1 MPSTRR
7 FLTIL
12 VLELK
17 FSGVA
22 VQRLSPDEIQTGFEL
37 FWNSFYRFVTDEEGV
52 PLPPQSQEF
61 IALFGA
67 ETPYADHAIRAAKAA
82 AAISSWLREWTYKFG
97 QTGREIPHF
106 SVALHGGE
114 TVAMQI
120 PGSET
125 LPWAVVGDAVSFART
140 LIRVCRTDEVICS
153 EAFLTSFLG
162 VLPAGQESLSIATE
176 SEPDLAGLNWDVA
189 DFVPLEE
196 HLRNKTILVGENV
209 TNAPELSLMWFTYLY
224 ALSDPH
230 SNASARVCA
239 VFFSGAIPAMEV
251 SIATVDPDAQFRRL
265 GKYRLLKTLGHG
277 GMGTVWLGQD
287 GFGNYAAIKTL
298 LDPTSGET
306 TQVSRFER
314 EAQVMTQLN
323 HRNICRI
330 IEMGEYDGIRF
341 IAMEYVTGVTL
352 GDILENVPGRSET
365 TKGSSGKNDEKN
377 EDLPSIVR
385 DVQEKKLANKLRK
398 KRHSSDP
405 PVPVLRLGHTLA
417 LFIKVC
423 EAVQFAHGKGILHRD
438 LKPGNVLIREDGDPV
453 VADFGLAK
461 LRQGNDAF
469 DVSHTGQVLGTL
481 AYMAPEQSQS
491 SKEVDERADIFSLGA
506 ILYRMLAGAD
516 QFRTSGNFAADVQKL
531 QVHEPAPPSKVRPSI
546 PEDLDAIVM
555 KSLSRE
561 PSARYRSTQA
571 LRDDIARFL
580 GGEPIHARPPST
592 ADMAKKMYQRQ
603 KVVINSVGGA
613 GVFGIAL
620 VAFAFMSITLQRNE
634 AVQARKEAENNLRAK
649 VLAEKQAAM
658 EKEEKSAAVAQ
669 LGVKDAKIS
678 NLQSQHDIHAVEP
691 NEPYA
696 TTLVPSGSSPE
707 SVLRASA
714 EESMKR
720 IKRLSES
727 PKLKNAIVTQKE
739 DGRWTPFPPEVLAE
753 LSSASE
759 AAATARIVAPTSA
772 EALILSGWCALL
784 DFDPEGARRLF
795 LKALDAAESQPLKE
809 RCEKLIAASEAAGE
823 SEASSI
829 PDEIVPRLKTTGDPD
844 DKTVGIILSTLHGAI
859 KSNASLAI
867 KDDRGILALSP
878 GERSIAAVLLETNP
892 QGILRV
898 KFVDALDMQKLYVN
912 GRDIRNLKP
921 LEEIFQ
927 RLTNARPEKT
937 WFLNVSHTAAPEIP
951 LLPVQAIVASNSQVS
966 SIRVSTIYPL
976 KEVDLSSTK
985 LADISG
991 LLRLPTVEVCKL
1003 NHTAIDN
1010 PEALFDPDANRFIK
1024 KVRVLEIAGIPLGS
1038 LKGIGRATSLDRL
1051 KFSPELVADKDSIKV
1066 LKGDSMTSLSHIAA
1080 DGEPDDQTA
1089 SAFWSRHPELR

>member
-37 FWNSFYRFVTDEEGV
+37 FWHSFYRFVTDEEGV

-82 AAISSWLREWTYKFG
+82 AAISSWLREWAFKFG

-106 SVALHGGE
+106 SIAMHCGE

-125 LPWAVVGDAVSFART
+125 LPWAVVGEAVSFART

-162 VLPAGQESLSIATE
+162 VLPPGQESLDIATE

-196 HLRNKTILVGENV
+196 NLRNRTILVGPNV
-209 TNAPELSLMWFTYLY
+209 AESPESALMWFSYLY
-224 ALSDPH
+224 AFSDPD
-230 SNASARVCA
+230 SSASARVCA
-239 VFFSGAIPAMEV
+239 VFSSGAIPVMEV
-251 SIATVDPDAQFRRL
+251 SSATVDPEAHFRRL

-330 IEMGEYDGIRF
+330 IEMGEYDGARF

-352 GDILENVPGRSET
+352 GDILENVPGQLET
-365 TKGSSGKNDEKN
+365 SKDSSGKNVERN

-385 DVQEKKLANKLRK
+385 EVQEKKLADKLRK
-398 KRHSSDP
+398 RRRSSDP

-417 LFIKVC
+417 LFMKIC

-506 ILYRMLAGAD
+506 ILYRMLSGAD
-516 QFRTSGNFAADVQKL
+516 QFRTSGNFAADVQSL
-531 QVHEPAPPSKVRPSI
+531 QAHEPKPPSKVLGTI
-546 PEDLDAIVM
+546 PDDLDAIVM
-555 KSLSRE
+555 KSLSKD

-580 GGEPIHARPPST
+580 GGEPIRARPPSN
-592 ADMAKKMYQRQ
+592 ADMARKMYQRHS
-603 KVVINSVGGA
+603 VVINSVGGA

-620 VAFAFMSITLQRNE
+620 VAFAFASITLQRNE
-634 AVQARKEAENNLRAK
+634 AVQARKEAESNLKAR
-649 VLAEKQAAM
+649 VLAEKQAAR
-658 EKEEKSAAVAQ
+658 EKSEKTAAVAQ

-678 NLQSQHDIHAVEP
+678 DLQSQHDIHAVEP
-691 NEPYA
+691 TEPYA

-707 SVLRASA
+707 SVLRASV
-714 EESMKR
+714 EDSLNR
-720 IKRLSES
+720 LKRLSES
-727 PKLKNAIVTQKE
+727 PKLKNAFVTQAD
-739 DGRWTPFPPEVLAE
+739 DGRWKSFPSEVLAE
-753 LSSASE
+753 LGAASE
-759 AAATARIVAPTSA
+759 SAATARIVVPSSA
-772 EALILSGWCALL
+772 DALVLSGWCALL
-784 DFDPEGARRLF
+784 DFDPESARGLF
-795 LKALDAAESQPLKE
+795 LKALDAAENQPMKE
-809 RCEKLIAASEAAGE
+809 RCEKLITASQATGE
-823 SEASSI
+823 SDASTI
-829 PDEIVPRLKTTGDPD
+829 PDEIVPRMKNTGNPD
-844 DKTVGIILSTLHGAI
+844 DRLVGIILSTLHGAI
-859 KSNASLAI
+859 KSTLSLTI
-867 KDDRGILALSP
+867 KDYRGILALSP
-878 GERSIAAVLLETNP
+878 GERSIAALFLEGNP
-892 QGILRV
+892 QGVLGV
-898 KFVDALDMQKLYVN
+898 KIVDASDMQRLYVN
-912 GRDIRNLKP
+912 GRDVKNLEP
-921 LEEIFQ
+921 LAGIFE
-927 RLTNARPEKT
+927 RLTNARPEKP
-937 WFLNVSHTAAPEIP
+937 WCLNASHTAAKEIP
-951 LLPVQAIVASNSQVS
+951 ALPVQSLVASNSQIS
-966 SIRVSTIYPL
+966 RLRVSTIYPM

-985 LADISG
+985 LTDISG
-991 LLRLPTVEVCKL
+991 LLRLPSVEVCKL
-1003 NHTAIDN
+1003 NHTEVAN
-1010 PEALFDPDANRFIK
+1010 PESLFDPGENKSIK
-1024 KVRVLEIAGIPLGS
+1024 KLKVLEMTGIPLSS
-1038 LKGIGRATSLDRL
+1038 LKGIANLTSLERL
-1051 KFSPELVADKDSIKV
+1051 KFSPELVASRDSIKN
-1066 LKGDSMTSLSHIAA
+1066 LKEMLSLRQISA
-1080 DGEPDDQTA
+1080 DGEPDDQT
-1089 SAFWSRHPELR
+1089 SGQFWSRHPELR